1 MAKITFKPITVND
14 KEKIL
19 NMPIEHAKNVL
30 RSLREKECYPI
41 INRGKLWYDTLS
53 DWKKVEL
60 QTWYKAWLDVTETF
74 VIPTKP
80 SWVK

>member
-1 MAKITFKPITVND
+1 MAKITFKPFTVND

-19 NMPIEHAKNVL
+19 HLPIEHSKQLL
-30 RSLREKECYPI
+30 RNLRETECYSI
-41 INRGKLWYDTLS
+41 INRGNLWYNTLA
-53 DWKKVEL
+53 DWQKSEL
-60 QTWYKAWLDVTETF
+60 QTWYKAWLDITETF